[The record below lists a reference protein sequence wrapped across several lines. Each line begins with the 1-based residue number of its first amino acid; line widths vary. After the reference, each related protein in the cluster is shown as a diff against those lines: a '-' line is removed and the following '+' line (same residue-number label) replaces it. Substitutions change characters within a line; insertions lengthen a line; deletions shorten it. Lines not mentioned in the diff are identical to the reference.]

1 MSENTPRE
9 GSVLAPD
16 VDPDARARPVEEGA
30 PVPDLARTGDAVSG
44 RRATPVGITVLAVL
58 AVVYSLHF
66 AHELLLPITFAL
78 LLSFLF
84 SPVVRML
91 ARYHIRPPLGAGIV
105 MLVLLG
111 TVGLG
116 AYELSGPVQSWATEA
131 PQTLASA
138 RERMGRLMKPLERF
152 SRTAEQVENATSAG
166 GGTAAPREVVVRGP
180 SLISRLFGTTQRF
193 LTGALEVIILLYF
206 LLASG
211 DLFLQKLVKVLPRV
225 RDKRKAVEIARA
237 TESSISTYLLT
248 TAFVNITEGI
258 AVTLAMYLLGMPNP
272 ALWGALVAVFEFI
285 PYLGATMMVGILT
298 IAAITSFDSTG
309 QALMVPAAFLG
320 INLIQG
326 NLVSPTLLGH
336 RLALNPVAIFVGLA
350 FWYWVWGIPGAFLAV
365 PLMATLKIVC
375 DHVEALASFGEF
387 LGGRDEGERRSM
399 VRSG

>member
-1 MSENTPRE
+1 MQENTPDPE
-9 GSVLAPD
+9 SVLSPD
-16 VDPDARARPVEEGA
+16 VDEEAQARPVEEGA
-30 PVPDLARTGDAVSG
+30 PTPDLLRTGDAITG
-44 RRATPVGITVLAVL
+44 RRAAPVGITVLAVL

-78 LLSFLF
+78 LLSFLL
-84 SPVVRML
+84 SPVVRAL
-91 ARYHIRPPLGAGIV
+91 ARLHIRPPLGAAIV
-105 MLVLLG
+105 MLGLLA

-138 RERMGRLMKPLERF
+138 RERLGKLIKPFERF
-152 SRTAEQVENATSAG
+152 SRTAEEVENATGSGADAG
-166 GGTAAPREVVVRGP
+166 REVVVRGP

-193 LTGALEVIILLYF
+193 LTGALEVAILLYF

-211 DLFLQKLVKVLPRV
+211 DLFLQKLVKVLPNV

-258 AVTLAMYLLGMPNP
+258 AVALAMYLLGMPNP

-285 PYLGATMMVGILT
+285 PYLGATAMVLILT
-298 IAAITSFDSTG
+298 IAALTTFDSTG
-309 QALMVPAAFLG
+309 QALLIPAAFLG

-387 LGGRDEGERRSM
+387 LGGRDEGERRALM
-399 VRSG
+399 R

>member
-1 MSENTPRE
+1 MNEKTPGE
-9 GSVLAPD
+9 DSVLAPD
-16 VDPDARARPVEEGA
+16 VDPEAQARPVEEGA
-30 PVPDLARTGDAVSG
+30 PVPDLERTGEAVTS

-91 ARYHIRPPLGAGIV
+91 ARYHIRPPLGAGVV
-105 MLVLLG
+105 MLALLG

-138 RERMGRLMKPLERF
+138 REKMGKLMKPFERF
-152 SRTAEQVENATSAG
+152 SRTAEQVENAASAD
-166 GGTAAPREVVVRGP
+166 GTGAAASREVVVRGP

-211 DLFLQKLVKVLPRV
+211 DLFLQKLVKVLPNV

-258 AVTLAMYLLGMPNP
+258 AVTGAMYLLGMPNP

-309 QALMVPAAFLG
+309 QALLVPAAFLG

-387 LGGRDEGERRSM
+387 LGGRDEGERRALL
-399 VRSG
+399 R

>member
-1 MSENTPRE
+1 MQENTPDPE
-9 GSVLAPD
+9 SVLSPD
-16 VDPDARARPVEEGA
+16 VDEEAQARPVEEGA
-30 PVPDLARTGDAVSG
+30 PTPDLSRTGDAITG
-44 RRATPVGITVLAVL
+44 RRAAPVGITVLAVL

-78 LLSFLF
+78 LLSFLL
-84 SPVVRML
+84 SPVVRAL
-91 ARYHIRPPLGAGIV
+91 ARLHIRPPLGAAIV
-105 MLVLLG
+105 MLGLLA

-138 RERMGRLMKPLERF
+138 RERLGKLIKPFERF
-152 SRTAEQVENATSAG
+152 SRTAEEVENATGSGADAG
-166 GGTAAPREVVVRGP
+166 REVVVRGP

-193 LTGALEVIILLYF
+193 LTGALEVAILLYF

-211 DLFLQKLVKVLPRV
+211 DLFLQKLVKVLPNV

-258 AVTLAMYLLGMPNP
+258 AVALAMYLLGMPNP

-285 PYLGATMMVGILT
+285 PYLGATAMVLILT
-298 IAAITSFDSTG
+298 IAALTTFDSTG
-309 QALMVPAAFLG
+309 QALLIPAAFLG

-387 LGGRDEGERRSM
+387 LGGRDEGERRALM
-399 VRSG
+399 R